1 MAHVAGRLAKYP
13 ANSPGALPFHCGT
26 IWWAARHDLWMHN
39 IIYEGVLRLHPTV
52 SIVLRRLLFVPAS
65 EAAVFAIPSFTT
77 PTDGWDL
84 RGTAR

>member
-1 MAHVAGRLAKYP
+1 
-13 ANSPGALPFHCGT
+13 
-26 IWWAARHDLWMHN
+26 MHN